1 MGGYWRVNF
10 FFKLRH
16 VNELNREMNSSET
29 WITEPFEQHHYE
41 LELRSLSSAELFL
54 NSELW
59 ITEHIVELWA
69 QKHIIITSHELRT
82 ENWHMTSADIWLNV
96 NFWWELNGLWRLIDG
111 DDDDDDDTY
120 VNWHVNFFCAEMRGR
135 TAAKIVI
142 VESCDELF
150 ELRSDI
156 WLVTHTSWAEN
167 WNSDMW
173 LNSDVC
179 WHLIECEKLRAEVW
193 WELKLIPWH
202 VS

>member
-82 ENWHMTSADIWLNV
+82 DIWRLLTSDWMWTSDENWMDSGVWLMVMMTMTTTHMWTDMWTSSVQRCEEELLLKSSLSRAVMNYLNWGLTSDWWRIRVELRTETPTCDWTLTSADIWL
-96 NFWWELNGLWRLIDG
+96 
-111 DDDDDDDTY
+111 
-120 VNWHVNFFCAEMRGR
+120 
-135 TAAKIVI
+135 
-142 VESCDELF
+142 
-150 ELRSDI
+150 
-156 WLVTHTSWAEN
+156 
-167 WNSDMW
+167 
-173 LNSDVC
+173 
-179 WHLIECEKLRAEVW
+179 
-193 WELKLIPWH
+193 
-202 VS
+202 